1 MNMPTF
7 TKLFSDIVTS
17 SLWSEDD
24 KTRLL
29 FVTMLAICD
38 QHGEVYA
45 ALPGLARVANMD
57 LPACEAA
64 VAKLESPD
72 PYSRTKEH
80 EGRRIEKIDGGWRI
94 LNYRKHRMRGAGE
107 DRKEY
112 KREYMRGYMRDVR
125 QSNTSN
131 KCLTSASVYSASVE
145 DLEGRVGKDAEE
157 LPMPDAKASSEA
169 LQALMTAFRIK
180 PLDASLQAIRGN
192 VVELLARGATVDEIA
207 DLAAW
212 ATDDEVAL
220 KAGVPLT
227 AVSLTDPARFAGF
240 QSTMRRHLA
249 EIEAE
254 RKKRNR

>member
-125 QSNTSN
+125 QSNSLTGSN
-131 KCLTSASVYSASVE
+131 EGLTSASLSVSSPE
-145 DLEGRVGKDAEE
+145 EGREVV
-157 LPMPDAKASSEA
+157 
-169 LQALMTAFRIK
+169 QTA
-180 PLDASLQAIRGN
+180 PPPATDASRPTLAEVKAYAIDPHCGFRPDR
-192 VVELLARGATVDEIA
+192 VEEWFHDQCATEWRY
-207 DLAAW
+207 AANW
-212 ATDDEVAL
+212 RSAL
-220 KAGVPLT
+220 KRDSLKERWRKPAFT
-227 AVSLTDPARFAGF
+227 AT
-240 QSTMRRHLA
+240 
-249 EIEAE
+249 
-254 RKKRNR
+254 RKGPNI